1 MIEITT
7 ALNDARLQ
15 AVVDFLAQGTT
26 NATITLYSGDRPAIG
41 AAPSGTSLVVIPL
54 VEPAGTV
61 SGGVL
66 TLTSPPEEMV
76 TTSGVAT
83 WARVANGK
91 GIVAFDCDVSDEAG
105 SGEITMQTTTL
116 YAGGFARIVAGVLG

>member
-15 AVVDFLAQGTT
+15 AVVDFLAQGTE
-26 NATITLYSGDRPAIG
+26 NATITIYSGDRPVIG
-41 AAPSGTSLVVIPL
+41 ATPSGTSLVVIPL
-54 VEPAGTV
+54 VEPAGTA

-83 WARVANGK
+83 WARVANGN
-91 GIVAFDCDVSDEAG
+91 GVVAFDCDVSDETG

>member
-15 AVVDFLAQGTT
+15 AVVDFLAQGTA
-26 NATITLYSGDRPAIG
+26 NATITIYSGDRPTIG
-41 AAPSGTSLVVIPL
+41 ATPTGIALVSIPL

-66 TLTSPPEEMV
+66 TITSPPEEMV

-83 WARVANGK
+83 WARVANGN
-91 GIVAFDCDVSDEAG
+91 GVVAFDCDVSDEAG
-105 SGEITMQTTTL
+105 TGEITMQPTTL

>member
-1 MIEITT
+1 MLEITT

-15 AVVDFLAQGTT
+15 AVVDFLAQGTE
-26 NATITLYSGDRPAIG
+26 NATVTLYSGDRPAVG
-41 AAPSGTSLVVIPL
+41 ETPTGTALVAIPL
-54 VEPAGTV
+54 VEPSGTV

-83 WARVANGK
+83 WARVANGN

>member
-1 MIEITT
+1 MLEITT

-15 AVVDFLAQGTT
+15 AVVDFLAQGTA
-26 NATITLYSGDRPAIG
+26 NATLTLYSGDRPAIG
-41 AAPSGTSLVVIPL
+41 ETPTGIALVSIPL

-76 TTSGVAT
+76 TASGVAT
-83 WARVANGK
+83 WARIMNGN

>member
-1 MIEITT
+1 MLEITT

-26 NATITLYSGDRPAIG
+26 NATITIYSGDRPAIG
-41 AAPSGTSLVVIPL
+41 ETPTGAALVTIQL

-83 WARVANGK
+83 WARVANGN
-91 GIVAFDCDVSDEAG
+91 GVVAFDCDVSDEAG

-116 YAGGFARIVAGVLG
+116 YAGGFARIVSGVLG